1 VIERTGVLLL
11 LVASAACAARV
22 PPRPAGEA
30 SPDPGAITAFAAATK
45 ACAGLRT
52 LTAEL
57 RLSGRAGGEKLG
69 GTLHAGLA
77 APGSVRFEAIAPF
90 GRPVFILAGRDNR
103 ATLLLTR
110 DDRVLADAPVADL
123 LERLTGLALTATDLR
138 LILTGCLV
146 EQPSAADGRSWANG
160 WQAVS
165 LGDGKTAYMR
175 AVDGVTAVVAAD
187 HGQWRVDYRDHQ
199 GGWPRSVRI
208 RSTDGTV
215 DLTAAVGQLEINT
228 EISDKAFVVDVP
240 PSAVPMTLD
249 HLRSVAPLRGSN

>member
-22 PPRPAGEA
+22 PPHPAGEA

-77 APGSVRFEAIAPF
+77 APGSVRFEAIAPC
-90 GRPVFILAGRDNR
+90 
-103 ATLLLTR
+103 
-110 DDRVLADAPVADL
+110 VLADAPVADL